1 MAEGESLCFPAL
13 QKSVNK
19 FIEEQ
24 KNKQTLSKTRRD
36 VGLLSEFLKSKQ
48 ENWKIEEIQP
58 QELNEFSEWVYS
70 CCQRKDGGHYQPSS
84 LRGFIASFNRH
95 LKNVRYSNS
104 IAEDRE
110 FEQTRTALD
119 TRRKLLKKEDR
130 GSRPFEAGTISND
143 EVRVLYKSNI
153 LWITSAEALINTVW
167 LKNSIRFGLRGC
179 DERRQMCW
187 SDVKLL
193 RDADGTEYL
202 EYCERQTKTRSGEE
216 PRNIKPV
223 KPKAFAR
230 PDGPTRKRPSFCT
243 KRR

>member
-1 MAEGESLCFPAL
+1 MAEGESLPFPAL
-13 QKSVNK
+13 QKSFNK

-48 ENWKIEEIQP
+48 ENWKIEDTTTGTQW
-58 QELNEFSEWVYS
+58 FSEWVYS
-70 CCQRKDGGHYQPSS
+70 CCQRKDGGHYEPSS

-95 LKNVRYSNS
+95 LKNVKYSNS
-104 IAEDRE
+104 IVEDRE

-119 TRRKLLKKEDR
+119 ACGKLLKKEDR
-130 GSRPFEAGTISND
+130 GSTPFEAETISDD

-153 LWITSAEALINTVW
+153 LWISSAEALINTVW

-179 DERRQMCW
+179 DERCQMCW

-193 RDADGTEYL
+193 RDADGTEY
-202 EYCERQTKTRSGEE
+202 
-216 PRNIKPV
+216 
-223 KPKAFAR
+223 
-230 PDGPTRKRPSFCT
+230 
-243 KRR
+243 